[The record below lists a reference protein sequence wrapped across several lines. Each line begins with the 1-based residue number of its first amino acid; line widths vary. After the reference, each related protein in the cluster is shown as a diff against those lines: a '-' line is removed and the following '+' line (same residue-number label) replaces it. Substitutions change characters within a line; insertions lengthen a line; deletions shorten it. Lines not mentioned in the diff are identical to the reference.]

1 MSTRL
6 LSLLLVFVLSWAGFS
21 VQAQAAVVDPAAV
34 AGMVADSAADA
45 DADADGGGSDTG
57 SVPVEGAVPAPSE
70 ALSDLPVVI
79 HHRAQALLPALTMAP
94 PGAPA
99 EASWRSACLDG
110 LQRPPSAPTLGA

>member
-21 VQAQAAVVDPAAV
+21 VQAQAAVVDPAAA
-34 AGMVADSAADA
+34 AGMVANSA
-45 DADADGGGSDTG
+45 ADADGGGSDTG

>member
-21 VQAQAAVVDPAAV
+21 VQAQAAVVDPAAA
-34 AGMVADSAADA
+34 AGMVAGAA
-45 DADADGGGSDTG
+45 ADADGGGSDTG